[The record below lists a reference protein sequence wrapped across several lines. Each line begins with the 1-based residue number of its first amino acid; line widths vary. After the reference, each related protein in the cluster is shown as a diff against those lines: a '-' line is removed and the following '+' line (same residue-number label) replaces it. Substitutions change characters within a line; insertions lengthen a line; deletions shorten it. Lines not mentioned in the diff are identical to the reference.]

1 MNKKICLLFTIVA
14 TTMAT
19 QAQKSPS
26 DTQNPLLQEYK
37 TPYTVPPFDKIK
49 NEHYKLAI
57 IKGIAAHDAE
67 ISKIANNKS
76 TATFPNTIEALEN
89 AGLLLN
95 NVTTV
100 FYNVNSANTN
110 DEMQAIAKEMSPSLS
125 AHNDNIYLNAALFA
139 KVKSVYDNQKS
150 LKLNPEQ
157 HKLLEET
164 YKDFIKSGANL
175 SEKNK
180 AKLRDINGKL
190 SLLTLTYGQNVL
202 AETNNFQLLVTDK
215 KDLAGLPQE
224 VINSASEL
232 AKDKGKSNA
241 WIFTLSNASV
251 MPFLQY
257 SQNRELRKQMFN
269 AYQNRGNNNNEFDN
283 KKTLIDI
290 ANLRT
295 EKAQLMGF
303 KTYAD
308 YGLQDNMAKDPATVN
323 KLLKDL
329 WAPALENAKN
339 ETAAIKKMMI
349 ADKITGDV
357 QPYDW
362 RYYTEKIRKERFD
375 LDEQELK
382 PYLSLDSVQNG
393 VFTVTEKLYGLKF
406 KQLHNIPVFQKDIT
420 TWEVTEANGTL
431 IGILLMDFYARPS
444 KRGGAWMT
452 SYRKQQIKDGKRI
465 LPIISLTCNFPA
477 PSGDTPT
484 LLTFDEATTFFHEF
498 GHCLHGLLSDVTY
511 KSLSGTSV
519 SRDFVE
525 LPSQVMENW
534 ATEPEVLKM
543 YARHYKTGEAMPD
556 AIIAK
561 LQKAGTFNQGFE
573 TVEYLAASILDME
586 YHTQSAPITV
596 DAATFEKQAMDKIN
610 LTDAI
615 IPRYRSTYFTHI
627 FSGGYAAGY
636 YSYIWAAVLDAD
648 AFDAFKKTSLFNPE
662 LSKKFRENILE
673 KGGTEDAMM
682 LYKKF
687 RGQEPDVKPLLR
699 RRGLAL

>member
-19 QAQKSPS
+19 QAQKGQS

-49 NEHYKLAI
+49 NEHYKPAI
-57 IKGIAAHDAE
+57 TKGIEAHEAE
-67 ISKIANNKS
+67 ISKIATDKS
-76 TATFPNTIEALEN
+76 APTFANTIEALEN

-125 AHNDNIYLNAALFA
+125 AHNDNIYLNEALFNR
-139 KVKSVYDNQKS
+139 VKTVYDSRNK
-150 LKLNPEQ
+150 LKLGSEQ
-157 HKLLEET
+157 SKLLEET
-164 YKDFIKSGANL
+164 YKSFVRSGANL
-175 SEKNK
+175 SVADKG
-180 AKLRDINGKL
+180 KLRQLNSRL

-202 AETNNFQLLVTDK
+202 AETNNFELVITDK
-215 KDLAGLPQE
+215 KDLAGLPQNIIDAAAE
-224 VINSASEL
+224 A
-232 AKDKGKSNA
+232 AKQKKKSG
-241 WIFTLSNASV
+241 WLFTLSNASV

-257 SQNRELRKQMFN
+257 AENRELRKQIWT
-269 AYQNRGNNNNEFDN
+269 AYQNRANNNNEYDN
-283 KKTLIDI
+283 NKVLIEI

-295 EKAQLMGF
+295 EKAQMMGYNR
-303 KTYAD
+303 YAD
-308 YGLQDNMAKDPATVN
+308 YGLEETMAKNPESVS
-323 KLLKDL
+323 KLLSDL
-329 WAPALENAKN
+329 WKPALENAKN
-339 ETAAIKKMMI
+339 ESAAIKKMMV
-349 ADKITGDV
+349 ADKVSGEV

-375 LDEQELK
+375 LDEQQLK
-382 PYLSLDSVQNG
+382 QYLSIDNVQNG
-393 VFTVTEKLYGLKF
+393 IFAVTEKLFGLKY
-406 KQLHNIPVFQKDIT
+406 KQLTNIPTFHEDIT
-420 TWEVTEANGTL
+420 TWVVLDADGTEL
-431 IGILLMDFYARPS
+431 GILLMDFYARPS

-452 SYRKQQIKDGKRI
+452 SYRKQQMKDGKRV

-477 PSGDTPT
+477 PVGDAPT
-484 LLTFDEATTFFHEF
+484 LLTFDETTTFFHEF
-498 GHCLHGLLSDVTY
+498 GHGLHGLLSNVNY

-525 LPSQVMENW
+525 LPSQIMENW
-534 ATEPEVLKM
+534 ATDPEVLKM
-543 YARHYKTGEAMPD
+543 YARHYKTGEVMPD
-556 AIIAK
+556 GLISK
-561 LQKAGTFNQGFE
+561 FQKAGTFDQGFA
-573 TVEYLAASILDME
+573 TVEYLAAAILDMD
-586 YHTQSAPITV
+586 YHTQSKPITMS
-596 DAATFEKQAMDKIN
+596 AEKFEKQSLEKIG

-615 IPRYRSTYFTHI
+615 IPRYRSTYFTHV

-662 LSKKFRENILE
+662 LAKKFRTHILE
-673 KGGTEDAMM
+673 KGGTEDSMI
-682 LYKKF
+682 LYNKF
-687 RGQEPDVKPLLR
+687 RGKKPEVKPLLI

>member
-19 QAQKSPS
+19 QAQKGQS

-49 NEHYKLAI
+49 NEHYKPAI
-57 IKGIAAHDAE
+57 TKGIEAHEAE
-67 ISKIANNKS
+67 ISKIATDKS
-76 TATFPNTIEALEN
+76 APTFANTIEALEN

-125 AHNDNIYLNAALFA
+125 AHNDNIYLNEALFNR
-139 KVKSVYDNQKS
+139 VKTVYDSRNK
-150 LKLNPEQ
+150 LKLGSEQ
-157 HKLLEET
+157 SKLLEET
-164 YKDFIKSGANL
+164 YKSFVRSGANL
-175 SEKNK
+175 SVEDKG
-180 AKLRDINGKL
+180 KLRQLNSRL

-202 AETNNFQLLVTDK
+202 AETNNFELVITDK
-215 KDLAGLPQE
+215 KDLAGLPQNIIDAAAE
-224 VINSASEL
+224 A
-232 AKDKGKSNA
+232 AKQKKKSG
-241 WIFTLSNASV
+241 WLFTLSNASV

-257 SQNRELRKQMFN
+257 AENRELRKQIWT
-269 AYQNRGNNNNEFDN
+269 AYQNRANNNNEYDN
-283 KKTLIDI
+283 NKVLIEI

-295 EKAQLMGF
+295 EKAQMMGYNR
-303 KTYAD
+303 YAD
-308 YGLQDNMAKDPATVN
+308 YGLEETMAKNPESVS
-323 KLLKDL
+323 KLLSDL
-329 WAPALENAKN
+329 WKPALENAKN
-339 ETAAIKKMMI
+339 ESAAIKKMMV
-349 ADKITGDV
+349 ADKVSGEV

-375 LDEQELK
+375 LDEQQLK
-382 PYLSLDSVQNG
+382 QYLSIDNVQNG
-393 VFTVTEKLYGLKF
+393 IFAVTEKLFGLKY
-406 KQLHNIPVFQKDIT
+406 KQLTNIPTFHEDIT
-420 TWEVTEANGTL
+420 TWVVLDADGTEL
-431 IGILLMDFYARPS
+431 GILLMDFYARPS

-452 SYRKQQIKDGKRI
+452 SYRKQQMKDGKRI

-477 PSGDTPT
+477 PVGDAPT
-484 LLTFDEATTFFHEF
+484 LLTFDETTTFFHEF
-498 GHCLHGLLSDVTY
+498 GHGLHGLLSNVNY

-525 LPSQVMENW
+525 LPSQIMENW
-534 ATEPEVLKM
+534 ATDPEVLKM
-543 YARHYKTGEAMPD
+543 YARHYKTGEVMPD
-556 AIIAK
+556 GLISK
-561 LQKAGTFNQGFE
+561 FQKAGTFDQGFA
-573 TVEYLAASILDME
+573 TVEYLAAAILDMD
-586 YHTQSAPITV
+586 YHTQSKPITMS
-596 DAATFEKQAMDKIN
+596 AEKFEKQSLEKIG

-615 IPRYRSTYFTHI
+615 IPRYRSTYFTHV

-662 LSKKFRENILE
+662 LAKKFRTHILE
-673 KGGTEDAMM
+673 KGGTEDSMI
-682 LYKKF
+682 LYNKF
-687 RGQEPDVKPLLR
+687 RGKKPEVKPLLI

>member
-19 QAQKSPS
+19 QAQKGQS

-49 NEHYKLAI
+49 NEHYKPAI
-57 IKGIAAHDAE
+57 TKGIEAHEAE
-67 ISKIANNKS
+67 ISKIATDKS
-76 TATFPNTIEALEN
+76 APTFANTIEALEN

-125 AHNDNIYLNAALFA
+125 AHNDNIYLNEALFNR
-139 KVKSVYDNQKS
+139 VKTVYDSRNK
-150 LKLNPEQ
+150 LKLGSEQ
-157 HKLLEET
+157 SKLLEET
-164 YKDFIKSGANL
+164 YKSFVRSGANL
-175 SEKNK
+175 SVADKG
-180 AKLRDINGKL
+180 KLRQLNSRL

-202 AETNNFQLLVTDK
+202 AETNNFELVITDK
-215 KDLAGLPQE
+215 KDLAGLPQNIIDAAAE
-224 VINSASEL
+224 A
-232 AKDKGKSNA
+232 AKQKKKSG
-241 WIFTLSNASV
+241 WLFTLSNASV

-257 SQNRELRKQMFN
+257 AENRELRKQIWT
-269 AYQNRGNNNNEFDN
+269 AYQNRANNNNEYDN
-283 KKTLIDI
+283 NKVLIEI

-295 EKAQLMGF
+295 EKAQMMGYNR
-303 KTYAD
+303 YAD
-308 YGLQDNMAKDPATVN
+308 YGLEETMAKNPESVS
-323 KLLKDL
+323 KLLSDL
-329 WAPALENAKN
+329 WKPALENAKN
-339 ETAAIKKMMI
+339 ESAAIKKMMV
-349 ADKITGDV
+349 ADKVSGEV

-375 LDEQELK
+375 LDEQQLK
-382 PYLSLDSVQNG
+382 QYLSIDNVQNG
-393 VFTVTEKLYGLKF
+393 IFAVTEKLFGLKY
-406 KQLHNIPVFQKDIT
+406 KQLTNIPTFHEDIT
-420 TWEVTEANGTL
+420 TWVVLDADGTEL
-431 IGILLMDFYARPS
+431 GILLMDFYARPS

-452 SYRKQQIKDGKRI
+452 SYRKQQMKDGKRI

-477 PSGDTPT
+477 PVGDAPT
-484 LLTFDEATTFFHEF
+484 LLTFDETTTFFHEF
-498 GHCLHGLLSDVTY
+498 GHGLHGLLSNVNY

-525 LPSQVMENW
+525 LPSQIMENW
-534 ATEPEVLKM
+534 ATDPEVLKM
-543 YARHYKTGEAMPD
+543 YARHYKTGEVMPD
-556 AIIAK
+556 GLISK
-561 LQKAGTFNQGFE
+561 FQKAGTFDQGFA
-573 TVEYLAASILDME
+573 TVEYLAAAILDMD
-586 YHTQSAPITV
+586 YHTQSKPITMS
-596 DAATFEKQAMDKIN
+596 AEKFEKQSLEKIG

-615 IPRYRSTYFTHI
+615 IPRYRSTYFTHV

-662 LSKKFRENILE
+662 LAKKFRTHILE
-673 KGGTEDAMM
+673 KGGTEDSMI
-682 LYKKF
+682 LYNKF
-687 RGQEPDVKPLLR
+687 RGKKPEVKPLLI

>member
-19 QAQKSPS
+19 QAQKGQS

-49 NEHYKLAI
+49 NEHYKPAI
-57 IKGIAAHDAE
+57 TKGIEAHEAE
-67 ISKIANNKS
+67 ISKIATDKS
-76 TATFPNTIEALEN
+76 APTFANTIEALEN

-125 AHNDNIYLNAALFA
+125 AHNDNIYLNEALFNR
-139 KVKSVYDNQKS
+139 VKTVYDSRNK
-150 LKLNPEQ
+150 LKLGSEQ
-157 HKLLEET
+157 SKLLEET
-164 YKDFIKSGANL
+164 YKSFVRSGANL
-175 SEKNK
+175 SVADKG
-180 AKLRDINGKL
+180 KLRQLNSRL

-202 AETNNFQLLVTDK
+202 AETNNFELVITDK
-215 KDLAGLPQE
+215 KDLAGLPQNIIDAAAE
-224 VINSASEL
+224 A
-232 AKDKGKSNA
+232 AKQKKKSG
-241 WIFTLSNASV
+241 WLFTLSNASV

-257 SQNRELRKQMFN
+257 AENRELRKQIWT
-269 AYQNRGNNNNEFDN
+269 AYQNRANNNNEYDN
-283 KKTLIDI
+283 NKVLLEI

-295 EKAQLMGF
+295 EKAQMMGYNR
-303 KTYAD
+303 YAD
-308 YGLQDNMAKDPATVN
+308 YGLEETMAKNPESVS
-323 KLLKDL
+323 KLLSDL
-329 WAPALENAKN
+329 WKPALENAKN
-339 ETAAIKKMMI
+339 ESAAIKKMMV
-349 ADKITGDV
+349 ADKVSGEV

-375 LDEQELK
+375 LDEQQLK
-382 PYLSLDSVQNG
+382 QYLSIDNVQNG
-393 VFTVTEKLYGLKF
+393 IFAVTEKLFGLKY
-406 KQLHNIPVFQKDIT
+406 KQLTNIPTFHEDIT
-420 TWEVTEANGTL
+420 TWVVLDADGTEL
-431 IGILLMDFYARPS
+431 GILLMDFYARPS

-452 SYRKQQIKDGKRI
+452 SYRKQQMKDGKRI

-477 PSGDTPT
+477 PVGDAPT
-484 LLTFDEATTFFHEF
+484 LLTFDETTTFFHEF
-498 GHCLHGLLSDVTY
+498 GHGLHGLLSNVNY

-525 LPSQVMENW
+525 LPSQIMENW
-534 ATEPEVLKM
+534 ATDPEVLKM
-543 YARHYKTGEAMPD
+543 YARHYKTGEVMPD
-556 AIIAK
+556 GLISK
-561 LQKAGTFNQGFE
+561 FQKAGTFDQGFA
-573 TVEYLAASILDME
+573 TVEYLAAAILDMD
-586 YHTQSAPITV
+586 YHTQSKPITMS
-596 DAATFEKQAMDKIN
+596 AEKFEKQSLEKIG

-615 IPRYRSTYFTHI
+615 IPRYRSTYFTHV

-662 LSKKFRENILE
+662 LAKKFRTHILE
-673 KGGTEDAMM
+673 KGGTEDSMI
-682 LYKKF
+682 LYNKF
-687 RGQEPDVKPLLR
+687 RGKKPEVKPLLI

>member
-19 QAQKSPS
+19 QAQKGQS

-49 NEHYKLAI
+49 NEHYKPAI
-57 IKGIAAHDAE
+57 TKGIEAHEAE
-67 ISKIANNKS
+67 ISKIATDKS
-76 TATFPNTIEALEN
+76 APTFANTIEALEN

-125 AHNDNIYLNAALFA
+125 AHNDNIYLNEALFNR
-139 KVKSVYDNQKS
+139 VKTVYDSRNK
-150 LKLNPEQ
+150 LKLGSEQ
-157 HKLLEET
+157 SKLLEET
-164 YKDFIKSGANL
+164 YKSFVRSGANL
-175 SEKNK
+175 SVADKG
-180 AKLRDINGKL
+180 KLRQLNSRL

-202 AETNNFQLLVTDK
+202 AETNNFELVITDK
-215 KDLAGLPQE
+215 KDLAGLPQNIIDAAAE
-224 VINSASEL
+224 A
-232 AKDKGKSNA
+232 AKQKKKSG
-241 WIFTLSNASV
+241 WLFTLSNASV

-257 SQNRELRKQMFN
+257 AENRELRKQIWT
-269 AYQNRGNNNNEFDN
+269 AYQNRANNNNEYDN
-283 KKTLIDI
+283 NKVLLEI

-295 EKAQLMGF
+295 EKAQMMGYNR
-303 KTYAD
+303 YAD
-308 YGLQDNMAKDPATVN
+308 YGLEETMAKNPESVS
-323 KLLKDL
+323 KLLSDL
-329 WAPALENAKN
+329 WKPALENAKN
-339 ETAAIKKMMI
+339 ESAAIKKMMV
-349 ADKITGDV
+349 ADKISGEV

-375 LDEQELK
+375 LDEQQLK
-382 PYLSLDSVQNG
+382 QYLSIDNVQNG
-393 VFTVTEKLYGLKF
+393 IFAVTEKLFGLKY
-406 KQLHNIPVFQKDIT
+406 KQLTNIPTFHEDIT
-420 TWEVTEANGTL
+420 TWVVLDADGTEL
-431 IGILLMDFYARPS
+431 GILLMDFYARPS

-452 SYRKQQIKDGKRI
+452 SYRKQQMKDGKRI

-477 PSGDTPT
+477 PVGDAPT
-484 LLTFDEATTFFHEF
+484 LLTFDETTTFFHEF
-498 GHCLHGLLSDVTY
+498 GHGLHGLLSNVNY

-525 LPSQVMENW
+525 LPSQIMENW
-534 ATEPEVLKM
+534 ATDPEVLKM
-543 YARHYKTGEAMPD
+543 YARHYKTGEVMPD
-556 AIIAK
+556 GLISK
-561 LQKAGTFNQGFE
+561 FQKAGTFDQGFA
-573 TVEYLAASILDME
+573 TVEYLAAAILDMD
-586 YHTQSAPITV
+586 YHTQSKPITMS
-596 DAATFEKQAMDKIN
+596 AEKFEKQSLEKIG

-615 IPRYRSTYFTHI
+615 IPRYRSTYFTHV

-662 LSKKFRENILE
+662 LAKKFRTHILE
-673 KGGTEDAMM
+673 KGGTEDSMI
-682 LYKKF
+682 LYNKF
-687 RGQEPDVKPLLR
+687 RGKKPEVKPLLI

>member
-19 QAQKSPS
+19 QAQKGQS

-49 NEHYKLAI
+49 NEHYKPAI
-57 IKGIAAHDAE
+57 TKGIEAHEAE
-67 ISKIANNKS
+67 ISKIATDKS
-76 TATFPNTIEALEN
+76 APTFANTIEALEN

-125 AHNDNIYLNAALFA
+125 AHNDNIYLNEALFNR
-139 KVKSVYDNQKS
+139 VKTVYDSRNK
-150 LKLNPEQ
+150 LKLGSEQ
-157 HKLLEET
+157 SKLLEET
-164 YKDFIKSGANL
+164 YKSFVRSGANL
-175 SEKNK
+175 SVADKG
-180 AKLRDINGKL
+180 KLRQLNSRL

-202 AETNNFQLLVTDK
+202 AETNNFELVITDK
-215 KDLAGLPQE
+215 KDLAGLPQNIIDAAAE
-224 VINSASEL
+224 A
-232 AKDKGKSNA
+232 AKQKKKSG
-241 WIFTLSNASV
+241 WLFTLSNASV

-257 SQNRELRKQMFN
+257 AENRELRKQIWT
-269 AYQNRGNNNNEFDN
+269 AYQNRANNNNEYDN
-283 KKTLIDI
+283 NKVLIEI

-295 EKAQLMGF
+295 EKAQMMGYNR
-303 KTYAD
+303 YAD
-308 YGLQDNMAKDPATVN
+308 YGLEETMAKNPESVS
-323 KLLKDL
+323 KLLSDL
-329 WAPALENAKN
+329 WKPALENAKN
-339 ETAAIKKMMI
+339 ESAAIKKMMV
-349 ADKITGDV
+349 ADKVSGEV

-375 LDEQELK
+375 LDEQQLK
-382 PYLSLDSVQNG
+382 QYLSIDNVQNG
-393 VFTVTEKLYGLKF
+393 IFAVTEKLFGLKY
-406 KQLHNIPVFQKDIT
+406 KQLTNIPTFHEDIT
-420 TWEVTEANGTL
+420 TWVVLDADGTEL
-431 IGILLMDFYARPS
+431 GILLMDFYARPS

-452 SYRKQQIKDGKRI
+452 SYRKQQMRDGKRI

-477 PSGDTPT
+477 PVGDAPT
-484 LLTFDEATTFFHEF
+484 LLTFDETTTFFHEF
-498 GHCLHGLLSDVTY
+498 GHGLHGLLSNVNY

-525 LPSQVMENW
+525 LPSQIMENW
-534 ATEPEVLKM
+534 ATDPEVLKM
-543 YARHYKTGEAMPD
+543 YARHYKTGEVMPD
-556 AIIAK
+556 GLISK
-561 LQKAGTFNQGFE
+561 FQKAGTFDQGFA
-573 TVEYLAASILDME
+573 TVEYLAAAILDMD
-586 YHTQSAPITV
+586 YHTQSKPITMS
-596 DAATFEKQAMDKIN
+596 AEKFEKQSLEKIG

-615 IPRYRSTYFTHI
+615 IPRYRSTYFTHV

-662 LSKKFRENILE
+662 LAKKFRTHILE
-673 KGGTEDAMM
+673 KGGTEDSMI
-682 LYKKF
+682 LYNKF
-687 RGQEPDVKPLLR
+687 RGKKPEVKPLLI

>member
-19 QAQKSPS
+19 QAQKGQS

-49 NEHYKLAI
+49 NEHYKPAI
-57 IKGIAAHDAE
+57 TKGIEAHEAE
-67 ISKIANNKS
+67 ISKIATDKS
-76 TATFPNTIEALEN
+76 APTFANTIEALEN

-125 AHNDNIYLNAALFA
+125 AHNDNIYLNEALFNR
-139 KVKSVYDNQKS
+139 VKTVYDSRNK
-150 LKLNPEQ
+150 LKLGSEQ
-157 HKLLEET
+157 SKLLEET
-164 YKDFIKSGANL
+164 YKSFVRSGANL
-175 SEKNK
+175 SVADKG
-180 AKLRDINGKL
+180 KLRQLNSRL

-202 AETNNFQLLVTDK
+202 AETNNFELVITDK
-215 KDLAGLPQE
+215 KDLAGLPQNIIDAAAE
-224 VINSASEL
+224 A
-232 AKDKGKSNA
+232 AKQKKKSG
-241 WIFTLSNASV
+241 WLFTLSNASV

-257 SQNRELRKQMFN
+257 AENRELRKQIWT
-269 AYQNRGNNNNEFDN
+269 AYQNRANNNNEYDN
-283 KKTLIDI
+283 NKVLIEI

-295 EKAQLMGF
+295 EKAQMMGYNR
-303 KTYAD
+303 YAD
-308 YGLQDNMAKDPATVN
+308 YGLEETMAKNPESVS
-323 KLLKDL
+323 KLLSDL
-329 WAPALENAKN
+329 WKPALENAKN
-339 ETAAIKKMMI
+339 ESAAIKKMMV
-349 ADKITGDV
+349 ADKISGEV

-375 LDEQELK
+375 LDEQQLK
-382 PYLSLDSVQNG
+382 QYLSIDNVQNG
-393 VFTVTEKLYGLKF
+393 IFAVTEKLFGLKY
-406 KQLHNIPVFQKDIT
+406 KQLTNIPTFHEDIT
-420 TWEVTEANGTL
+420 TWVVLDADGTEL
-431 IGILLMDFYARPS
+431 GILLMDFYARPS

-452 SYRKQQIKDGKRI
+452 SYRKQQMKDGKRI

-477 PSGDTPT
+477 PVGDAPT
-484 LLTFDEATTFFHEF
+484 LLTFDETTTFFHEF
-498 GHCLHGLLSDVTY
+498 GHGLHGLLSNVNY

-525 LPSQVMENW
+525 LPSQIMENW
-534 ATEPEVLKM
+534 ATDPEVLKM
-543 YARHYKTGEAMPD
+543 YARHYKTGEVMPD
-556 AIIAK
+556 GLISK
-561 LQKAGTFNQGFE
+561 FQKAGTFDQGFA
-573 TVEYLAASILDME
+573 TVEYLAAAILDMD
-586 YHTQSAPITV
+586 YHTQSKPITMS
-596 DAATFEKQAMDKIN
+596 AEKFEKQSLEKIG

-615 IPRYRSTYFTHI
+615 IPRYRSTYFTHV

-662 LSKKFRENILE
+662 LAKKFRTHILE
-673 KGGTEDAMM
+673 KGGTEDSMI
-682 LYKKF
+682 LYNKF
-687 RGQEPDVKPLLR
+687 RGKKPEVKPLLI

>member
-19 QAQKSPS
+19 QAQKGQS

-49 NEHYKLAI
+49 NEHYKPAI
-57 IKGIAAHDAE
+57 TKGIEAHEAE
-67 ISKIANNKS
+67 ISKIATDKS
-76 TATFPNTIEALEN
+76 APTFANTIEALEN

-125 AHNDNIYLNAALFA
+125 AHNDNIYLNEALFNR
-139 KVKSVYDNQKS
+139 VKTVYDSRNK
-150 LKLNPEQ
+150 LKLGSEQ
-157 HKLLEET
+157 SKLLEET
-164 YKDFIKSGANL
+164 YKSFVRSGANL
-175 SEKNK
+175 SVADKG
-180 AKLRDINGKL
+180 KLRQLNSRL

-202 AETNNFQLLVTDK
+202 AETNNFELVITDK
-215 KDLAGLPQE
+215 KDLAGLPQNIIDAAAE
-224 VINSASEL
+224 A
-232 AKDKGKSNA
+232 AKQKKKSG
-241 WIFTLSNASV
+241 WLFTLSNASV

-257 SQNRELRKQMFN
+257 AENRELRKQIWT
-269 AYQNRGNNNNEFDN
+269 AYQNRANNNNEYDN
-283 KKTLIDI
+283 NKVLLEI

-295 EKAQLMGF
+295 EKAQMMGYNR
-303 KTYAD
+303 YAD
-308 YGLQDNMAKDPATVN
+308 YGLEETMAKNPESVS
-323 KLLKDL
+323 KLLSDL
-329 WAPALENAKN
+329 WKPALENAKN
-339 ETAAIKKMMI
+339 ESAAIKKMMV
-349 ADKITGDV
+349 ADKISGEV

-375 LDEQELK
+375 LDEQQLK
-382 PYLSLDSVQNG
+382 QYLSIDNVQNG
-393 VFTVTEKLYGLKF
+393 IFAVTEKLFGLKY
-406 KQLHNIPVFQKDIT
+406 KQLTNIPTFHEDIT
-420 TWEVTEANGTL
+420 TWVVLDADGTEL
-431 IGILLMDFYARPS
+431 GILLMDFYARPS

-452 SYRKQQIKDGKRI
+452 SYRKQQMKDGKRV

-477 PSGDTPT
+477 PVGDAPT
-484 LLTFDEATTFFHEF
+484 LLTFDETTTFFHEF
-498 GHCLHGLLSDVTY
+498 GHGLHGLLSNVNY

-525 LPSQVMENW
+525 LPSQIMENW
-534 ATEPEVLKM
+534 ATDPEVLKM
-543 YARHYKTGEAMPD
+543 YARHYKTGEVMPD
-556 AIIAK
+556 GLITK
-561 LQKAGTFNQGFE
+561 FQKAGTFDQGFA
-573 TVEYLAASILDME
+573 TVEYLAAAILDMD
-586 YHTQSAPITV
+586 YHTQSKPITMS
-596 DAATFEKQAMDKIN
+596 AEKFEKQSLEKIG

-615 IPRYRSTYFTHI
+615 IPRYRSTYFTHV

-662 LSKKFRENILE
+662 LAKKFRTHILE
-673 KGGTEDAMM
+673 KGGTEDSMI
-682 LYKKF
+682 LYNKF
-687 RGQEPDVKPLLR
+687 RGKKPEVKPLLI

>member
-1 MNKKICLLFTIVA
+1 MNKKICLLITIVA
-14 TTMAT
+14 TSMTT

-49 NEHYKLAI
+49 NEHYKPAI

-76 TATFPNTIEALEN
+76 TATFSNTIEALEN

-100 FYNVNSANTN
+100 FFNVNSANTN

-150 LKLNPEQ
+150 LKLNAEQ

-164 YKDFIKSGANL
+164 YKNFVKSGANL
-175 SEKNK
+175 SEKDK

-202 AETNNFQLLVTDK
+202 AETNNFELVVTDK

-224 VINSASEL
+224 VINSAAEL
-232 AKDKGKSNA
+232 AKEKGKSNA

-283 KKTLIDI
+283 KKTLLEI

-308 YGLQDNMAKDPATVN
+308 YGLQDNMAKNPATVN

-339 ETAAIKKMMI
+339 ETAAIKKMMVS
-349 ADKITGDV
+349 DKISGDV

-420 TWEVTEANGTL
+420 TWEVTEADGTP

-477 PSGDTPT
+477 PTADTPT

-596 DAATFEKQAMDKIN
+596 DAATFEKQAMDKFN

>member
-19 QAQKSPS
+19 QAQKGQS

-49 NEHYKLAI
+49 NEHYKPAI
-57 IKGIAAHDAE
+57 TKGIEAHEAE
-67 ISKIANNKS
+67 ISKIATDKS
-76 TATFPNTIEALEN
+76 APTFANTIEALEN

-125 AHNDNIYLNAALFA
+125 AHNDNIYLNEALFNR
-139 KVKSVYDNQKS
+139 VKTVYDSRNK
-150 LKLNPEQ
+150 LKLGSEQ
-157 HKLLEET
+157 SKLLEET
-164 YKDFIKSGANL
+164 YKSFVRSGANL
-175 SEKNK
+175 SVADKG
-180 AKLRDINGKL
+180 KLRQLNSRL

-202 AETNNFQLLVTDK
+202 AETNNFELVITDK
-215 KDLAGLPQE
+215 KDLAGLPQNIIDAAAE
-224 VINSASEL
+224 A
-232 AKDKGKSNA
+232 AKQKKKSG
-241 WIFTLSNASV
+241 WLFTLSNASV

-257 SQNRELRKQMFN
+257 AENRELRKQIWT
-269 AYQNRGNNNNEFDN
+269 AYQNRANNNNEYDN
-283 KKTLIDI
+283 NKVLIEI

-295 EKAQLMGF
+295 EKAQMMGYNR
-303 KTYAD
+303 YAD
-308 YGLQDNMAKDPATVN
+308 YGLEETMAKNPESVS
-323 KLLKDL
+323 KLLSDL
-329 WAPALENAKN
+329 WKPALENAKN
-339 ETAAIKKMMI
+339 ESAAIKKMMV
-349 ADKITGDV
+349 ADKVSGEV

-375 LDEQELK
+375 LYEQQLK
-382 PYLSLDSVQNG
+382 QYLSIDNVQNG
-393 VFTVTEKLYGLKF
+393 IFAVTEKLFGLKY
-406 KQLHNIPVFQKDIT
+406 KQLTNIPTFHEDIT
-420 TWEVTEANGTL
+420 TWVVLDADGTEL
-431 IGILLMDFYARPS
+431 GILLMDFYARPS

-452 SYRKQQIKDGKRI
+452 SYRKQQMKDGKRI

-477 PSGDTPT
+477 PVGDAPT
-484 LLTFDEATTFFHEF
+484 LLTFDETTTFFHEF
-498 GHCLHGLLSDVTY
+498 GHGLHGLLSNVNY

-525 LPSQVMENW
+525 LPSQIMENW
-534 ATEPEVLKM
+534 ATDPEVLKM
-543 YARHYKTGEAMPD
+543 YARHYKTGEVMPD
-556 AIIAK
+556 GLISK
-561 LQKAGTFNQGFE
+561 FQKAGTFDQGFA
-573 TVEYLAASILDME
+573 TVEYLAAAILDMD
-586 YHTQSAPITV
+586 YHTQSKPITMS
-596 DAATFEKQAMDKIN
+596 AEKFEKQSQEKIG

-615 IPRYRSTYFTHI
+615 IPRYRSTYFTHV

-662 LSKKFRENILE
+662 LAKKFRTHILE
-673 KGGTEDAMM
+673 KGGTEDSMI
-682 LYKKF
+682 LYNKF
-687 RGQEPDVKPLLR
+687 RGKKPEVKPLLI

>member
-19 QAQKSPS
+19 QAQKGQS

-49 NEHYKLAI
+49 NEHYKPAI
-57 IKGIAAHDAE
+57 TKGIEAHEAE
-67 ISKIANNKS
+67 ISKIATDKS
-76 TATFPNTIEALEN
+76 APTFANTIEALEN

-125 AHNDNIYLNAALFA
+125 AHNDNIYLNEALFNR
-139 KVKSVYDNQKS
+139 VKTVYDSRNK
-150 LKLNPEQ
+150 LKLGSEQ
-157 HKLLEET
+157 SKLLEET
-164 YKDFIKSGANL
+164 YKSFVRSGANL
-175 SEKNK
+175 SVADKG
-180 AKLRDINGKL
+180 KLRQLNSRL

-202 AETNNFQLLVTDK
+202 AETNNFELVITDK
-215 KDLAGLPQE
+215 KDLAGLPQNIIDAAAE
-224 VINSASEL
+224 A
-232 AKDKGKSNA
+232 AKQKKKSG
-241 WIFTLSNASV
+241 WLFTLSNASV

-257 SQNRELRKQMFN
+257 AENRELRKQIWT
-269 AYQNRGNNNNEFDN
+269 AYQNRANNNNEYDN
-283 KKTLIDI
+283 NKVLLEI

-295 EKAQLMGF
+295 EKAQMMGYNR
-303 KTYAD
+303 YAD
-308 YGLQDNMAKDPATVN
+308 YGLEETMAKNPESVS
-323 KLLKDL
+323 KLLSDL
-329 WAPALENAKN
+329 WKPALENAKN
-339 ETAAIKKMMI
+339 ESAAIKKMMV
-349 ADKITGDV
+349 ADKISGEV

-375 LDEQELK
+375 LDEQQLK
-382 PYLSLDSVQNG
+382 QYLSIDNVQNG
-393 VFTVTEKLYGLKF
+393 IFAVTEKLFGLKY
-406 KQLHNIPVFQKDIT
+406 KQLTNIPTFHEDIT
-420 TWEVTEANGTL
+420 TWVVLDADGTEL
-431 IGILLMDFYARPS
+431 GILLMDFYARPS

-452 SYRKQQIKDGKRI
+452 SYRKQQMRDGKRI

-477 PSGDTPT
+477 PVGDAPT
-484 LLTFDEATTFFHEF
+484 LLTFDETTTFFHEF
-498 GHCLHGLLSDVTY
+498 GHGLHGLLSNVNY

-525 LPSQVMENW
+525 LPSQIMENW
-534 ATEPEVLKM
+534 ATDPEVLKM
-543 YARHYKTGEAMPD
+543 YARHYKTGEVMPD
-556 AIIAK
+556 GLISK
-561 LQKAGTFNQGFE
+561 FQKAGTFDQGFA
-573 TVEYLAASILDME
+573 TVEYLAAAILDMD
-586 YHTQSAPITV
+586 YHTQSKPITMS
-596 DAATFEKQAMDKIN
+596 AEKFEKQSLEKIG

-615 IPRYRSTYFTHI
+615 IPRYRSTYFTHV

-662 LSKKFRENILE
+662 LAKKFRTHILE
-673 KGGTEDAMM
+673 KGGTEDSMI
-682 LYKKF
+682 LYNKF
-687 RGQEPDVKPLLR
+687 RGKKPEVKPLLI

>member
-14 TTMAT
+14 TSMAT
-19 QAQKSPS
+19 QAQKGQSN
-26 DTQNPLLQEYK
+26 TQNPLLQEYK
-37 TPYTVPPFDKIK
+37 TPYNVPPFDKIK
-49 NEHYKLAI
+49 NEHYKPAI

-67 ISKIANNKS
+67 IKKIANNKS
-76 TATFPNTIEALEN
+76 AATFSNTIEALEN

-100 FYNVNSANTN
+100 FYNVNSAHTN
-110 DEMQAIAKEMSPSLS
+110 DEMQAIAKEISPSLS

-139 KVKSVYDNQKS
+139 KVKSVYDSRKS
-150 LKLNPEQ
+150 LKINAEQ

-164 YKDFIKSGANL
+164 YKDFVKSGANL
-175 SEKNK
+175 SEKDK
-180 AKLRDINGKL
+180 SKLREINGKL
-190 SLLTLTYGQNVL
+190 SLLTLNYGQNVL
-202 AETNNFQLLVTDK
+202 AETNNFELVVTDK
-215 KDLAGLPQE
+215 KDLAGLPKE
-224 VINSASEL
+224 VIESAAEV
-232 AKDKGKSNA
+232 ANGKGKKNA

-283 KKTLIDI
+283 KKTLIEI

-339 ETAAIKKMMI
+339 ETAAIKKMMV

-406 KQLHNIPVFQKDIT
+406 KQLHNVPVFQKDIT
-420 TWEVTEANGTL
+420 TWEVTEADGTP
-431 IGILLMDFYARPS
+431 IGILLMDFYARSS

-465 LPIISLTCNFPA
+465 MPIISLTCNFPA
-477 PSGDTPT
+477 PTGDTPT

-543 YARHYKTGEAMPD
+543 YARHYKTGEPMPD

-586 YHTQSAPITV
+586 YHTQTAPITT
-596 DAATFEKQAMDKIN
+596 DAATFEKQAMDKVN

-662 LSKKFRENILE
+662 LSKKFRTNILE
-673 KGGTEDAMM
+673 KGGTEDAMI
-682 LYKKF
+682 LYKNF